1 MKRTLRNI
9 AILLLVFMTEPIMA
23 QTETLEQEAKNAEV
37 VVVNGQKK
45 LVLDT
50 GHKVRTNFNNV
61 SYDKIELNSD
71 AALWRILDSLV
82 VAPWGG
88 DIVRIKDIK
97 GNNVDIQKALI
108 NEEVGVFFLSGG
120 KLVAVTKKE
129 LTKLK
134 K

>member
-1 MKRTLRNI
+1 
-9 AILLLVFMTEPIMA
+9 MA

-50 GHKVRTNFNNV
+50 GHKVRTNFNIV
-61 SYDKIELNSD
+61 SYDNIELNSD

-134 K
+134 KINVK